1 MEIKLDLSKKE
12 IEVIGTVNLGE
23 LMEKIMELNI
33 DMSEWKLVTKT
44 TYLGGLGLGQPIK
57 SFPSDT
63 GTPYPGTQVWYSST
77 NSI

>member
-33 DMSEWKLVTKT
+33 PMSEWSLKTKT
-44 TYLGGLGLGQPIK
+44 QYLGGLGLGQPIQ
-57 SFPSDT
+57 T
-63 GTPYPGTQVWYSST
+63 TPGINLDKYWY
-77 NSI
+77 NHKKH